1 MKLNRKGYTLIELL
15 AVVVVIGLVI
25 GLSTYGV
32 ITAYNNSKGKATIIS
47 ESSIKKSASV
57 FSEEKANDSD
67 RWIDISSGKYF
78 CTTIEELMNNGLLDK
93 KAKLEGNNVKKYSYI
108 VIKKNKV
115 TLVNSD
121 PRLLISDNS
130 EEEEYKVCTGNIKN
144 EEIKI
149 YPSLDTGTSYTDEI
163 RTPFT
168 DGEAE
173 SSITDRKCLYGDTSG
188 SINKEGKVVNNECVF
203 DNLKDDTDYYIRV
216 CMETEKNSTMCSN
229 TESRTT
235 KKIKDPIITINNNVN
250 IEYKN
255 DGINGEAGYYFNSTI
270 KGTSNKDVQE
280 CTLSNNIFTCQD
292 GNTKEIKGFTWYKTL
307 DNNINIT
314 HTENGNGKIT
324 ARTLDKSNNMA
335 EAVKEISVYKI
346 IFKKGTADT
355 IGGVATDIEKLC
367 TAEKSKTCSVTSP
380 SVEKNGYEII
390 GWNTSNRATTS
401 SWNVNTSKSISANS
415 TYYPITKLNTY
426 TVSYNANGGSGTPSN
441 QTKPQGTNLVLS
453 STKPTRSGYTF
464 VNWNTKG
471 DGTGKSYAPGA
482 TYSTDANLTLYA
494 IWKTNASGGPVTKK
508 YTIKFDANGGTGT
521 TKEVVCDYGSKCTLT
536 GNAFTR
542 DGYEFTGWNTKSDGN
557 GVSYRDGAVVKDL
570 SSVDGSIV
578 TLYAKWKAN
587 DVDVEE
593 HVITFIHNDGTN
605 RITVLAVDDNDTI
618 PFIIPDRDGYE
629 FAGWYTDVDLTKKY
643 DFTTKVKGD
652 ITLYAKWTED
662 GYSSDKTDEEISNNS
677 KTGDVMM
684 FIVWTVGIGTLA
696 YSVYYFKTRKEN

>member
-1 MKLNRKGYTLIELL
+1 MGGKEKRNFMLGSLIL
-15 AVVVVIGLVI
+15 VLVI
-25 GLSTYGV
+25 SIGYFGISSASNTYAIDSGTSDTDATGGSCYYCSSNAPLKRYVWSSTTPTTACSGGNWRIKESRDTSSKCKSFTCNIYYKGENGLAIG
-32 ITAYNNSKGKATIIS
+32 IDDTIITD
-47 ESSIKKSASV
+47 
-57 FSEEKANDSD
+57 F
-67 RWIDISSGKYF
+67 G
-78 CTTIEELMNNGLLDK
+78 TI
-93 KAKLEGNNVKKYSYI
+93 
-108 VIKKNKV
+108 
-115 TLVNSD
+115 
-121 PRLLISDNS
+121 
-130 EEEEYKVCTGNIKN
+130 
-144 EEIKI
+144 
-149 YPSLDTGTSYTDEI
+149 
-163 RTPFT
+163 
-168 DGEAE
+168 
-173 SSITDRKCLYGDTSG
+173 
-188 SINKEGKVVNNECVF
+188 
-203 DNLKDDTDYYIRV
+203 
-216 CMETEKNSTMCSN
+216 
-229 TESRTT
+229 
-235 KKIKDPIITINNNVN
+235 
-250 IEYKN
+250 
-255 DGINGEAGYYFNSTI
+255 
-270 KGTSNKDVQE
+270 
-280 CTLSNNIFTCQD
+280 
-292 GNTKEIKGFTWYKTL
+292 
-307 DNNINIT
+307 
-314 HTENGNGKIT
+314 
-324 ARTLDKSNNMA
+324 
-335 EAVKEISVYKI
+335 
-346 IFKKGTADT
+346 
-355 IGGVATDIEKLC
+355 
-367 TAEKSKTCSVTSP
+367 
-380 SVEKNGYEII
+380 
-390 GWNTSNRATTS
+390 TTS
-401 SWNVNTSKSISANS
+401 VPTKSGYIFDGWKIGNS
-415 TYYPITKLNTY
+415 TYSSGANFSCDTAGNYSAFAIFHKKPCKWTTATACENANPGYKCRSTDGTCWMKGDPISYTISYNANGGSGAPGSQTKTHGTDLTLSSTKPTRSGYTFVNWNTKSDGSGTNYASGATYNTNANITLYAIWKTNSSGGDTTTKY

>member
-1 MKLNRKGYTLIELL
+1 MGGKEKRNFMLGSLILVLVISIGYFGISSASNTYAVDSGTSDTDATGGSCYYCSSNAPLKRYVWSSTTPTTACSGGNWRIKESRDTRSKCKSFTCNIYYTGENGLAIGIADTIITDFGTITTSVPTKSGYIFDGWKIGNSTYSSGANFSCDTAGNYSAFAIFHEKPCKWTTAAACEKGNPGYTC
-15 AVVVVIGLVI
+15 V
-25 GLSTYGV
+25 STDGTCWV
-32 ITAYNNSKGKATIIS
+32 KGPAKATYTVS
-47 ESSIKKSASV
+47 YDANGGSDAPGNQTKMTDVSLTLSSVKPTRSGYTFVNWNTKSDGS
-57 FSEEKANDSD
+57 
-67 RWIDISSGKYF
+67 
-78 CTTIEELMNNGLLDK
+78 
-93 KAKLEGNNVKKYSYI
+93 
-108 VIKKNKV
+108 
-115 TLVNSD
+115 
-121 PRLLISDNS
+121 
-130 EEEEYKVCTGNIKN
+130 
-144 EEIKI
+144 
-149 YPSLDTGTSYTDEI
+149 GTSYVSGATYSTNANLTLYAQWKVVCKWTTADACQKANPGYI
-163 RTPFT
+163 CKSTGT
-168 DGEAE
+168 DGACWDVDKPSTYTISYNANGGSGAPASQTKLDG
-173 SSITDRKCLYGDTSG
+173 SSITLSSTKPTRSGYTFVNWNTKADGSGTNYASGAIYNTNANITLYAIWKTNSSGGDT
-188 SINKEGKVVNNECVF
+188 
-203 DNLKDDTDYYIRV
+203 
-216 CMETEKNSTMCSN
+216 
-229 TESRTT
+229 TT
-235 KKIKDPIITINNNVN
+235 K
-250 IEYKN
+250 
-255 DGINGEAGYYFNSTI
+255 
-270 KGTSNKDVQE
+270 
-280 CTLSNNIFTCQD
+280 
-292 GNTKEIKGFTWYKTL
+292 
-307 DNNINIT
+307 
-314 HTENGNGKIT
+314 
-324 ARTLDKSNNMA
+324 
-335 EAVKEISVYKI
+335 
-346 IFKKGTADT
+346 
-355 IGGVATDIEKLC
+355 
-367 TAEKSKTCSVTSP
+367 
-380 SVEKNGYEII
+380 
-390 GWNTSNRATTS
+390 
-401 SWNVNTSKSISANS
+401 
-415 TYYPITKLNTY
+415 Y

-441 QTKPQGTNLVLS
+441 QTKTQGTNLVLS

-494 IWKTNASGGPVTKK
+494 IWKTNASGGPITKK

-629 FAGWYTDVDLTKKY
+629 FAGWYNDVDLTKKY

-662 GYSSDKTDEEISNNS
+662 GYSSDKTDDEITNNS
-677 KTGDVMM
+677 KTGDIMM

>member
-1 MKLNRKGYTLIELL
+1 MGGKEKRNFMLGSLIL
-15 AVVVVIGLVI
+15 VLVI
-25 GLSTYGV
+25 SIGYFGISSASNTYAIDSGTSDTDATGGSCYYCSSNAPLKRYVWSSTTPTTACSGGNWRIKESRDTSSKCKSFTCNIYYKGENGLAIG
-32 ITAYNNSKGKATIIS
+32 IDDTIITD
-47 ESSIKKSASV
+47 
-57 FSEEKANDSD
+57 F
-67 RWIDISSGKYF
+67 G
-78 CTTIEELMNNGLLDK
+78 TI
-93 KAKLEGNNVKKYSYI
+93 
-108 VIKKNKV
+108 
-115 TLVNSD
+115 
-121 PRLLISDNS
+121 
-130 EEEEYKVCTGNIKN
+130 
-144 EEIKI
+144 
-149 YPSLDTGTSYTDEI
+149 
-163 RTPFT
+163 
-168 DGEAE
+168 
-173 SSITDRKCLYGDTSG
+173 
-188 SINKEGKVVNNECVF
+188 
-203 DNLKDDTDYYIRV
+203 
-216 CMETEKNSTMCSN
+216 
-229 TESRTT
+229 
-235 KKIKDPIITINNNVN
+235 
-250 IEYKN
+250 
-255 DGINGEAGYYFNSTI
+255 
-270 KGTSNKDVQE
+270 
-280 CTLSNNIFTCQD
+280 
-292 GNTKEIKGFTWYKTL
+292 
-307 DNNINIT
+307 
-314 HTENGNGKIT
+314 
-324 ARTLDKSNNMA
+324 
-335 EAVKEISVYKI
+335 
-346 IFKKGTADT
+346 
-355 IGGVATDIEKLC
+355 
-367 TAEKSKTCSVTSP
+367 
-380 SVEKNGYEII
+380 
-390 GWNTSNRATTS
+390 TTS
-401 SWNVNTSKSISANS
+401 VPTKSGYIFDGWKIGNS
-415 TYYPITKLNTY
+415 TYSSGANFSCDTAGNYSAFAIFHKKPCKWTTATACENANPGYKCRSTDGTCWMKGDPISY
-426 TVSYNANGGSGTPSN
+426 TISYNANGGSGAPGS
-441 QTKPQGTNLVLS
+441 QTKTHGTDLTLSSTKPTRNGYNFSKWTTGKDGSGTSYAPRATYNANASITLYAQWISACKWTTADACQKANPGYTCKSTGTDGACWDVDKPSTYTISYNANGGSGAPGSQTKTHGTDLKLS

-464 VNWNTKG
+464 VNWNTKS
-471 DGTGKSYAPGA
+471 DGSGTNYASGA
-482 TYSTDANLTLYA
+482 TYNTNANLTLYA

>member
-1 MKLNRKGYTLIELL
+1 MKSKEKRNFMLGSLIL
-15 AVVVVIGLVI
+15 VLVI
-25 GLSTYGV
+25 SIGYFGISSASNTYAIDSGTSDTDATGGSCYYCSSNAPLKRYVWSSTTPTTACSGGNWRIKESRDTSSKCKSFTCNIYYKGENGLAIG
-32 ITAYNNSKGKATIIS
+32 IDDTIITD
-47 ESSIKKSASV
+47 
-57 FSEEKANDSD
+57 F
-67 RWIDISSGKYF
+67 G
-78 CTTIEELMNNGLLDK
+78 TI
-93 KAKLEGNNVKKYSYI
+93 
-108 VIKKNKV
+108 
-115 TLVNSD
+115 
-121 PRLLISDNS
+121 
-130 EEEEYKVCTGNIKN
+130 
-144 EEIKI
+144 
-149 YPSLDTGTSYTDEI
+149 
-163 RTPFT
+163 
-168 DGEAE
+168 
-173 SSITDRKCLYGDTSG
+173 
-188 SINKEGKVVNNECVF
+188 
-203 DNLKDDTDYYIRV
+203 
-216 CMETEKNSTMCSN
+216 
-229 TESRTT
+229 
-235 KKIKDPIITINNNVN
+235 
-250 IEYKN
+250 
-255 DGINGEAGYYFNSTI
+255 
-270 KGTSNKDVQE
+270 
-280 CTLSNNIFTCQD
+280 
-292 GNTKEIKGFTWYKTL
+292 
-307 DNNINIT
+307 
-314 HTENGNGKIT
+314 
-324 ARTLDKSNNMA
+324 
-335 EAVKEISVYKI
+335 
-346 IFKKGTADT
+346 
-355 IGGVATDIEKLC
+355 
-367 TAEKSKTCSVTSP
+367 
-380 SVEKNGYEII
+380 
-390 GWNTSNRATTS
+390 TTS
-401 SWNVNTSKSISANS
+401 VPTKSGYIFDGWKIGNS
-415 TYYPITKLNTY
+415 TYSSGANFSCDTAGNYSAFAIFHKKPCKWTTATACENANPGYKCRSTDGTCWMKGDPISYTISYNANGGSGAPGSQTKTHGTDLTLSSTKPTRNGYKFSKWTTGKDGSGTNYASGATYNTNANITLYAIWKTNSSGGDTTTKY

-441 QTKPQGTNLVLS
+441 QTKTQGTNLVLS

>member
-1 MKLNRKGYTLIELL
+1 MKSKEKRNFMLGSLIL
-15 AVVVVIGLVI
+15 VLVI
-25 GLSTYGV
+25 SIGYFGISSASNTYAIDSGTSDTDATGGSCYYCSSNAPLKRYVWSSTTPTTACSGGNWRIKESRDTSSKCKSFTCNIYYKGENGLAIGIDDTIITDFGTITTSVPTKSGYIFDGWKIGNSTY
-32 ITAYNNSKGKATIIS
+32 
-47 ESSIKKSASV
+47 
-57 FSEEKANDSD
+57 
-67 RWIDISSGKYF
+67 SSGANFSCDTAGNYSAFAIFHKKP
-78 CTTIEELMNNGLLDK
+78 CKWTTATACENANPGYKCRSTDGTCWMKGDPISYTISYNANGGSGAPGSQTKTHGTDL
-93 KAKLEGNNVKKYSYI
+93 
-108 VIKKNKV
+108 
-115 TLVNSD
+115 TLSSTKPTRNG
-121 PRLLISDNS
+121 
-130 EEEEYKVCTGNIKN
+130 YKFSKWTTGKDG
-144 EEIKI
+144 
-149 YPSLDTGTSYTDEI
+149 SGTSYAPGATYNANASITLYAQWISACKWTTADACQKANPGY
-163 RTPFT
+163 TCKSTGT
-168 DGEAE
+168 DGACWDVDKPSTYTISYNANGGSGAPGSQTKTHGTDLKL
-173 SSITDRKCLYGDTSG
+173 SSTKPTRSGYTFVNWNTKSDGSGTNYASGATYNTNANITLYAIWKTNSSGGDT
-188 SINKEGKVVNNECVF
+188 
-203 DNLKDDTDYYIRV
+203 
-216 CMETEKNSTMCSN
+216 
-229 TESRTT
+229 TT
-235 KKIKDPIITINNNVN
+235 K
-250 IEYKN
+250 
-255 DGINGEAGYYFNSTI
+255 
-270 KGTSNKDVQE
+270 
-280 CTLSNNIFTCQD
+280 
-292 GNTKEIKGFTWYKTL
+292 
-307 DNNINIT
+307 
-314 HTENGNGKIT
+314 
-324 ARTLDKSNNMA
+324 
-335 EAVKEISVYKI
+335 
-346 IFKKGTADT
+346 
-355 IGGVATDIEKLC
+355 
-367 TAEKSKTCSVTSP
+367 
-380 SVEKNGYEII
+380 
-390 GWNTSNRATTS
+390 
-401 SWNVNTSKSISANS
+401 
-415 TYYPITKLNTY
+415 Y

-441 QTKPQGTNLVLS
+441 QTKTQGTNLVLS

-684 FIVWTVGIGTLA
+684 FIAWTVGIGALA
-696 YSVYYFKTRKEN
+696 YTVYYYKTRKEN

>member
-1 MKLNRKGYTLIELL
+1 MKSKEKRNFMLGSLIL
-15 AVVVVIGLVI
+15 VLVI
-25 GLSTYGV
+25 SIGYFGISSASNTYAIDSGTSDTDATGGSCYYCSSNAPLKRYVWSSTTPTTACSGGNWRIKESRDTSSKCKSFTCNIYYKGENGLAIG
-32 ITAYNNSKGKATIIS
+32 IDDTIITD
-47 ESSIKKSASV
+47 
-57 FSEEKANDSD
+57 F
-67 RWIDISSGKYF
+67 G
-78 CTTIEELMNNGLLDK
+78 TI
-93 KAKLEGNNVKKYSYI
+93 
-108 VIKKNKV
+108 
-115 TLVNSD
+115 
-121 PRLLISDNS
+121 
-130 EEEEYKVCTGNIKN
+130 
-144 EEIKI
+144 
-149 YPSLDTGTSYTDEI
+149 
-163 RTPFT
+163 
-168 DGEAE
+168 
-173 SSITDRKCLYGDTSG
+173 
-188 SINKEGKVVNNECVF
+188 
-203 DNLKDDTDYYIRV
+203 
-216 CMETEKNSTMCSN
+216 
-229 TESRTT
+229 
-235 KKIKDPIITINNNVN
+235 
-250 IEYKN
+250 
-255 DGINGEAGYYFNSTI
+255 
-270 KGTSNKDVQE
+270 
-280 CTLSNNIFTCQD
+280 
-292 GNTKEIKGFTWYKTL
+292 
-307 DNNINIT
+307 
-314 HTENGNGKIT
+314 
-324 ARTLDKSNNMA
+324 
-335 EAVKEISVYKI
+335 
-346 IFKKGTADT
+346 
-355 IGGVATDIEKLC
+355 
-367 TAEKSKTCSVTSP
+367 
-380 SVEKNGYEII
+380 
-390 GWNTSNRATTS
+390 TTS
-401 SWNVNTSKSISANS
+401 VPTKSGYIFDGWKIGNS
-415 TYYPITKLNTY
+415 TYSSGANFSCDTAGNYSAFAIFHKKPCKWTTATACENANPGYKCRSTDGTCWMKGDPISYTISYNANGGSGAPGSQTKTHGTDLKLSSTKPTRSGYTFVNWNTKSDGSGTNYASGATYNTNANITLYAIWKTNSSGGDTTTKY

-441 QTKPQGTNLVLS
+441 QTKTQGTNLVLS

>member
-1 MKLNRKGYTLIELL
+1 MGGKEKRNFMLGSLILVLVISIGYFGISSASNTYAIDSGTSDTDATGGSCYYCSSNAPLKRYVWSSTTPTTACSGGNWRIKESRDTRSKCKSFTCNIYYKGENGLAIGIDDTIITDFGTITTSVPTKSGYIFDGWKIGNSTYSSGANFSCDTAGNYSAFAIFHEKPCKWTTATACENANPGYKCRSTDGTCWTKGDPISYTISYNANGGSEAPGSQTKTHGTDLKLSSTKPTRKGY
-15 AVVVVIGLVI
+15 
-25 GLSTYGV
+25 
-32 ITAYNNSKGKATIIS
+32 NFSKWTTGKDGS
-47 ESSIKKSASV
+47 
-57 FSEEKANDSD
+57 
-67 RWIDISSGKYF
+67 
-78 CTTIEELMNNGLLDK
+78 
-93 KAKLEGNNVKKYSYI
+93 
-108 VIKKNKV
+108 
-115 TLVNSD
+115 
-121 PRLLISDNS
+121 
-130 EEEEYKVCTGNIKN
+130 
-144 EEIKI
+144 
-149 YPSLDTGTSYTDEI
+149 GTSYAPGAIYNANASITLYAQWISACRWATADACQKANPGYMCKS
-163 RTPFT
+163 TGT
-168 DGEAE
+168 DGACWDVDKPSTYTISYNANGGSGAPGSQTKTHGTDLKLSNTKPTRSGYTFVNWNTKSDGSGTNYASGATYNTNANITLYAIWKTN
-173 SSITDRKCLYGDTSG
+173 SSGGDT
-188 SINKEGKVVNNECVF
+188 
-203 DNLKDDTDYYIRV
+203 
-216 CMETEKNSTMCSN
+216 
-229 TESRTT
+229 TT
-235 KKIKDPIITINNNVN
+235 K
-250 IEYKN
+250 
-255 DGINGEAGYYFNSTI
+255 
-270 KGTSNKDVQE
+270 
-280 CTLSNNIFTCQD
+280 
-292 GNTKEIKGFTWYKTL
+292 
-307 DNNINIT
+307 
-314 HTENGNGKIT
+314 
-324 ARTLDKSNNMA
+324 
-335 EAVKEISVYKI
+335 
-346 IFKKGTADT
+346 
-355 IGGVATDIEKLC
+355 
-367 TAEKSKTCSVTSP
+367 
-380 SVEKNGYEII
+380 
-390 GWNTSNRATTS
+390 
-401 SWNVNTSKSISANS
+401 
-415 TYYPITKLNTY
+415 Y

-441 QTKPQGTNLVLS
+441 QTKTQGTNLVLS

-494 IWKTNASGGPVTKK
+494 IWKTNASGGPITKK

>member
-1 MKLNRKGYTLIELL
+1 MKSKEKRNFVLGSLIL
-15 AVVVVIGLVI
+15 VLVI
-25 GLSTYGV
+25 SIGYFGISSASNTYAIDSGTSDTEATGGSCYYCSSNAPLKRYVWSSTTPTTACSGGNWRIKESRDTSSKCKSFTCNIYYNGENGLAIG
-32 ITAYNNSKGKATIIS
+32 IDDTIITD
-47 ESSIKKSASV
+47 
-57 FSEEKANDSD
+57 F
-67 RWIDISSGKYF
+67 G
-78 CTTIEELMNNGLLDK
+78 TI
-93 KAKLEGNNVKKYSYI
+93 
-108 VIKKNKV
+108 
-115 TLVNSD
+115 
-121 PRLLISDNS
+121 
-130 EEEEYKVCTGNIKN
+130 
-144 EEIKI
+144 
-149 YPSLDTGTSYTDEI
+149 
-163 RTPFT
+163 
-168 DGEAE
+168 
-173 SSITDRKCLYGDTSG
+173 
-188 SINKEGKVVNNECVF
+188 
-203 DNLKDDTDYYIRV
+203 
-216 CMETEKNSTMCSN
+216 
-229 TESRTT
+229 
-235 KKIKDPIITINNNVN
+235 
-250 IEYKN
+250 
-255 DGINGEAGYYFNSTI
+255 
-270 KGTSNKDVQE
+270 
-280 CTLSNNIFTCQD
+280 
-292 GNTKEIKGFTWYKTL
+292 
-307 DNNINIT
+307 
-314 HTENGNGKIT
+314 
-324 ARTLDKSNNMA
+324 
-335 EAVKEISVYKI
+335 
-346 IFKKGTADT
+346 
-355 IGGVATDIEKLC
+355 
-367 TAEKSKTCSVTSP
+367 
-380 SVEKNGYEII
+380 
-390 GWNTSNRATTS
+390 TTS
-401 SWNVNTSKSISANS
+401 VPTKSGYIFDGWKIGNS
-415 TYYPITKLNTY
+415 TYSSGANFSCDTAGNYSAFAIFHERPCKWTTADACQKANPGYTCKSTGTDGACWDVDKPSTYTISYNANGGSGAPGSQTKTHGTDLKLSSTKPTRSGYTFVNWNTKSDGSGTNYASGATYNTNANITLYAIWKTNSSGGDTTTKY

-441 QTKPQGTNLVLS
+441 QTKTQGTNLVLS

-494 IWKTNASGGPVTKK
+494 IWKTNASGGPITKK

-570 SSVDGSIV
+570 SSVDDAIV

-593 HVITFIHNDGTN
+593 HVITFIYNDGTN
-605 RITVLAVDDNDTI
+605 RITVLTVDDNDTI

>member
-1 MKLNRKGYTLIELL
+1 MKSKEKRNFVLGSLIL
-15 AVVVVIGLVI
+15 VLVI
-25 GLSTYGV
+25 SIGYFGISSASNTYAIDSGTSDTEATGGSCYYCSSNAPLKRYVWSSTTPTTACSGGNWRIKESRDTSSKCKSFTCNIYYNGENGLAIG
-32 ITAYNNSKGKATIIS
+32 IDDTIITD
-47 ESSIKKSASV
+47 
-57 FSEEKANDSD
+57 F
-67 RWIDISSGKYF
+67 G
-78 CTTIEELMNNGLLDK
+78 TI
-93 KAKLEGNNVKKYSYI
+93 
-108 VIKKNKV
+108 
-115 TLVNSD
+115 
-121 PRLLISDNS
+121 
-130 EEEEYKVCTGNIKN
+130 
-144 EEIKI
+144 
-149 YPSLDTGTSYTDEI
+149 
-163 RTPFT
+163 
-168 DGEAE
+168 
-173 SSITDRKCLYGDTSG
+173 
-188 SINKEGKVVNNECVF
+188 
-203 DNLKDDTDYYIRV
+203 
-216 CMETEKNSTMCSN
+216 
-229 TESRTT
+229 
-235 KKIKDPIITINNNVN
+235 
-250 IEYKN
+250 
-255 DGINGEAGYYFNSTI
+255 
-270 KGTSNKDVQE
+270 
-280 CTLSNNIFTCQD
+280 
-292 GNTKEIKGFTWYKTL
+292 
-307 DNNINIT
+307 
-314 HTENGNGKIT
+314 
-324 ARTLDKSNNMA
+324 
-335 EAVKEISVYKI
+335 
-346 IFKKGTADT
+346 
-355 IGGVATDIEKLC
+355 
-367 TAEKSKTCSVTSP
+367 
-380 SVEKNGYEII
+380 
-390 GWNTSNRATTS
+390 TTS
-401 SWNVNTSKSISANS
+401 VPTKSGYIFDGWKIGNS
-415 TYYPITKLNTY
+415 TYSSGANFSCDTAGNYSAFAIFHERPCKWTTADACQKANPGYTCKSTGTDGACWDVDKPSTYTISYNANGGSGAPGSQTKTHGTDLKLSSTKPTRSGYTFVNWNTKSDGSGTNYASGATYNTNANITLYAIWKTNSSGGDTTTKY

-441 QTKPQGTNLVLS
+441 QTKTQGTNLVLS

-494 IWKTNASGGPVTKK
+494 IWKTNASGGPITKK

-570 SSVDGSIV
+570 SSVDGAIV

-593 HVITFIHNDGTN
+593 HVITFIYNDGTN
-605 RITVLAVDDNDTI
+605 RITVLTVDDNDTI

>member
-1 MKLNRKGYTLIELL
+1 MKSKEKRNFMLGSLIL
-15 AVVVVIGLVI
+15 VLVI
-25 GLSTYGV
+25 SIGYFGISSASNTYAIDSGTSDTDATGGSCYYCSSNAPLKRYVWSSTTPTTACSGGNWRIKESRDTSSKCKSFTCNIYYKGENGLAIGIDDTIITDFGTITTSVPTKSGYIFDGWKIGNSTY
-32 ITAYNNSKGKATIIS
+32 
-47 ESSIKKSASV
+47 
-57 FSEEKANDSD
+57 
-67 RWIDISSGKYF
+67 SSGANFSCDTAGNYSAFAIFHKKP
-78 CTTIEELMNNGLLDK
+78 CKWTTATACENANPGYKCRSTDGTCWMKGDPISYTISYNANGGSGAPGSQTKTHGTDL
-93 KAKLEGNNVKKYSYI
+93 
-108 VIKKNKV
+108 
-115 TLVNSD
+115 TLSSTKPTRNGYNFS
-121 PRLLISDNS
+121 
-130 EEEEYKVCTGNIKN
+130 KWTTGKDG
-144 EEIKI
+144 
-149 YPSLDTGTSYTDEI
+149 SGTSYAPGATYNANASITLYAQWISACKWTTADACQKANPGY
-163 RTPFT
+163 TCKSTGT
-168 DGEAE
+168 DGACWDVDKPSTYTISYNANGGSGAPGSQTKTHGTDLKL
-173 SSITDRKCLYGDTSG
+173 SSTKPTRSGYTFVNWNTKSDGSGTNYASGATYNTNANITLYAIWKTNSSGGDT
-188 SINKEGKVVNNECVF
+188 
-203 DNLKDDTDYYIRV
+203 
-216 CMETEKNSTMCSN
+216 
-229 TESRTT
+229 TT
-235 KKIKDPIITINNNVN
+235 K
-250 IEYKN
+250 
-255 DGINGEAGYYFNSTI
+255 
-270 KGTSNKDVQE
+270 
-280 CTLSNNIFTCQD
+280 
-292 GNTKEIKGFTWYKTL
+292 
-307 DNNINIT
+307 
-314 HTENGNGKIT
+314 
-324 ARTLDKSNNMA
+324 
-335 EAVKEISVYKI
+335 
-346 IFKKGTADT
+346 
-355 IGGVATDIEKLC
+355 
-367 TAEKSKTCSVTSP
+367 
-380 SVEKNGYEII
+380 
-390 GWNTSNRATTS
+390 
-401 SWNVNTSKSISANS
+401 
-415 TYYPITKLNTY
+415 Y

-441 QTKPQGTNLVLS
+441 QTKTQGTNLVLS

-471 DGTGKSYAPGA
+471 DGTGKSYVPGA

-684 FIVWTVGIGTLA
+684 FMAWTIGIGALA
-696 YSVYYFKTRKEN
+696 YTVYYYKTRKEN

>member
-1 MKLNRKGYTLIELL
+1 MGGKEKRNFMLGSLIL
-15 AVVVVIGLVI
+15 VLVI
-25 GLSTYGV
+25 SIGYFGISSASNTYAIDSGTSDTDATGGSCYYCSSNAPLKRYVWSSTTPTTACSGGNWRIKESRDTSSKCKSFTCNIYYKGENGLAIG
-32 ITAYNNSKGKATIIS
+32 IDDTIITD
-47 ESSIKKSASV
+47 
-57 FSEEKANDSD
+57 F
-67 RWIDISSGKYF
+67 G
-78 CTTIEELMNNGLLDK
+78 TI
-93 KAKLEGNNVKKYSYI
+93 
-108 VIKKNKV
+108 
-115 TLVNSD
+115 
-121 PRLLISDNS
+121 
-130 EEEEYKVCTGNIKN
+130 
-144 EEIKI
+144 
-149 YPSLDTGTSYTDEI
+149 
-163 RTPFT
+163 
-168 DGEAE
+168 
-173 SSITDRKCLYGDTSG
+173 
-188 SINKEGKVVNNECVF
+188 
-203 DNLKDDTDYYIRV
+203 
-216 CMETEKNSTMCSN
+216 
-229 TESRTT
+229 
-235 KKIKDPIITINNNVN
+235 
-250 IEYKN
+250 
-255 DGINGEAGYYFNSTI
+255 
-270 KGTSNKDVQE
+270 
-280 CTLSNNIFTCQD
+280 
-292 GNTKEIKGFTWYKTL
+292 
-307 DNNINIT
+307 
-314 HTENGNGKIT
+314 
-324 ARTLDKSNNMA
+324 
-335 EAVKEISVYKI
+335 
-346 IFKKGTADT
+346 
-355 IGGVATDIEKLC
+355 
-367 TAEKSKTCSVTSP
+367 
-380 SVEKNGYEII
+380 
-390 GWNTSNRATTS
+390 TTS
-401 SWNVNTSKSISANS
+401 VPTKSGYIFDGWKIGNS
-415 TYYPITKLNTY
+415 TYSSGANFSCDTAGNYSAFAIFHKKPCKWTTADACQKANPGYTCKSTGTDGACWDVDKPSTYTISYNANGGSGAPGSQTKTHGTDLKLSSTKPTRSGYTFVNWNTKSDGSGTNYASGATYNTNANITLYAIWKTNSSGGDTTTKY

>member
-1 MKLNRKGYTLIELL
+1 MGGKEKRNFMLGSLILVLVISIGYFGISSASNTYAVDSGTSDTDATGGSCYYCSSNAPLKRYVWSSTTPTTACSGGNWRIKESRDTRSKCKSFTCNIYYTGENDLAIGIADTIITDFGTITTSVPTKSGYIFDGWKIGNSTYSSGANFSCDTAGNYSAFAIFHEKPCKWTTAAACEKGNPGYTC
-15 AVVVVIGLVI
+15 V
-25 GLSTYGV
+25 STDGTCWV
-32 ITAYNNSKGKATIIS
+32 KGPAKATYTVS
-47 ESSIKKSASV
+47 YDANGGSDAPGNQTKMTDVSLTLSSVKPTRSGYTFVNWNTKSDGS
-57 FSEEKANDSD
+57 
-67 RWIDISSGKYF
+67 
-78 CTTIEELMNNGLLDK
+78 
-93 KAKLEGNNVKKYSYI
+93 
-108 VIKKNKV
+108 
-115 TLVNSD
+115 
-121 PRLLISDNS
+121 
-130 EEEEYKVCTGNIKN
+130 
-144 EEIKI
+144 
-149 YPSLDTGTSYTDEI
+149 GTSYVSGATYSTNANLTLYAQWKVVCKWTTADACQKANPGYI
-163 RTPFT
+163 CKSTGT
-168 DGEAE
+168 DGACWDVDKPSTYTISYNANGGSGAPGSQTKTHGTDLKL
-173 SSITDRKCLYGDTSG
+173 SSTKPTRSGYTFVNWNTKSDGSGTNYASGAIYNTNANITLYAIWKTNSSGGDT
-188 SINKEGKVVNNECVF
+188 
-203 DNLKDDTDYYIRV
+203 
-216 CMETEKNSTMCSN
+216 
-229 TESRTT
+229 TT
-235 KKIKDPIITINNNVN
+235 K
-250 IEYKN
+250 
-255 DGINGEAGYYFNSTI
+255 
-270 KGTSNKDVQE
+270 
-280 CTLSNNIFTCQD
+280 
-292 GNTKEIKGFTWYKTL
+292 
-307 DNNINIT
+307 
-314 HTENGNGKIT
+314 
-324 ARTLDKSNNMA
+324 
-335 EAVKEISVYKI
+335 
-346 IFKKGTADT
+346 
-355 IGGVATDIEKLC
+355 
-367 TAEKSKTCSVTSP
+367 
-380 SVEKNGYEII
+380 
-390 GWNTSNRATTS
+390 
-401 SWNVNTSKSISANS
+401 
-415 TYYPITKLNTY
+415 Y

-441 QTKPQGTNLVLS
+441 QTKTQGTNLVLS

-494 IWKTNASGGPVTKK
+494 IWKTNASGGPITKK

-629 FAGWYTDVDLTKKY
+629 FAGWYNDVDLTKKY

>member
-1 MKLNRKGYTLIELL
+1 MGGKEKRNFMLGSLIL
-15 AVVVVIGLVI
+15 VLVI
-25 GLSTYGV
+25 SIGYFGISSASNTYAIDSGTSDTDATGGSCYYCSSNAPLKRYVWSSTTPTTACSGGNWRIKESRDTRSKCKSFTCNIYYKGENGLAIGIDDTIITDFGTITTSVPTKSGYIFDGWKIGNSTYSSGANFSCD
-32 ITAYNNSKGKATIIS
+32 TAGNY
-47 ESSIKKSASV
+47 SA
-57 FSEEKANDSD
+57 FAIFHEKPCKWTTADACQKANPGYKCRSTDGTCWTKGD
-67 RWIDISSGKYF
+67 HISYTISYNANGGSGAPGSQTKTHGTDLKLSSTKPTRNGYNF
-78 CTTIEELMNNGLLDK
+78 SKWTTGKD
-93 KAKLEGNNVKKYSYI
+93 GS
-108 VIKKNKV
+108 
-115 TLVNSD
+115 
-121 PRLLISDNS
+121 
-130 EEEEYKVCTGNIKN
+130 
-144 EEIKI
+144 
-149 YPSLDTGTSYTDEI
+149 GTSYAPEATYNANASITLYAQWISACKWTTADACQKANPGYMCKS
-163 RTPFT
+163 TGT
-168 DGEAE
+168 DGACWDVDKPSTYTISYNANGGSGAPGSQTKTHGTDLKL
-173 SSITDRKCLYGDTSG
+173 SSTKPTRSGYTFVNWNTKSDGSGTNYASGATYNTNANITLYAIWKTNSSGGDT
-188 SINKEGKVVNNECVF
+188 
-203 DNLKDDTDYYIRV
+203 
-216 CMETEKNSTMCSN
+216 
-229 TESRTT
+229 TT
-235 KKIKDPIITINNNVN
+235 K
-250 IEYKN
+250 
-255 DGINGEAGYYFNSTI
+255 
-270 KGTSNKDVQE
+270 
-280 CTLSNNIFTCQD
+280 
-292 GNTKEIKGFTWYKTL
+292 
-307 DNNINIT
+307 
-314 HTENGNGKIT
+314 
-324 ARTLDKSNNMA
+324 
-335 EAVKEISVYKI
+335 
-346 IFKKGTADT
+346 
-355 IGGVATDIEKLC
+355 
-367 TAEKSKTCSVTSP
+367 
-380 SVEKNGYEII
+380 
-390 GWNTSNRATTS
+390 
-401 SWNVNTSKSISANS
+401 
-415 TYYPITKLNTY
+415 Y

-441 QTKPQGTNLVLS
+441 QTKTQGTNLVLS

-464 VNWNTKG
+464 VKWNTKG

-494 IWKTNASGGPVTKK
+494 IWKTNASGGPITKK

>member
-1 MKLNRKGYTLIELL
+1 MGGKEKRNFMLGSLILVLVISIGYFGISSASNTYAVDSGTSDTDATGGSCYYCSSNAPLKRYVWSSTTPTTACSGGNWRIKESRDTRSKCKSFTCNIYYTGENGLAIGIADTIITDFGTITTSVPTKSGYIFDGWKIGNSTYSSGANFSCDTAGNYSAFAIFHEKPCKWTTAAACEKGNPGYTC
-15 AVVVVIGLVI
+15 V
-25 GLSTYGV
+25 STDGTCWV
-32 ITAYNNSKGKATIIS
+32 KGPAKATYTVS
-47 ESSIKKSASV
+47 YDANGGSDAPGNQTKMTDVSLTLSSVKPTRSGYTFVNWNTKSDGS
-57 FSEEKANDSD
+57 
-67 RWIDISSGKYF
+67 
-78 CTTIEELMNNGLLDK
+78 
-93 KAKLEGNNVKKYSYI
+93 
-108 VIKKNKV
+108 
-115 TLVNSD
+115 
-121 PRLLISDNS
+121 
-130 EEEEYKVCTGNIKN
+130 
-144 EEIKI
+144 
-149 YPSLDTGTSYTDEI
+149 GTSYVSGATYSTNANLTLYAQWKVVCKWTTADACQKANPGYI
-163 RTPFT
+163 CKSTGT
-168 DGEAE
+168 DGACWDVDKPSTYTISYNANGGSGAPGSQTKTHGTDLKL
-173 SSITDRKCLYGDTSG
+173 SSTKPTRSGYTFVNWNTKSDGSGTNYASGAIYNTNANITLYAIWKTNSSGGDT
-188 SINKEGKVVNNECVF
+188 
-203 DNLKDDTDYYIRV
+203 
-216 CMETEKNSTMCSN
+216 
-229 TESRTT
+229 TT
-235 KKIKDPIITINNNVN
+235 K
-250 IEYKN
+250 
-255 DGINGEAGYYFNSTI
+255 
-270 KGTSNKDVQE
+270 
-280 CTLSNNIFTCQD
+280 
-292 GNTKEIKGFTWYKTL
+292 
-307 DNNINIT
+307 
-314 HTENGNGKIT
+314 
-324 ARTLDKSNNMA
+324 
-335 EAVKEISVYKI
+335 
-346 IFKKGTADT
+346 
-355 IGGVATDIEKLC
+355 
-367 TAEKSKTCSVTSP
+367 
-380 SVEKNGYEII
+380 
-390 GWNTSNRATTS
+390 
-401 SWNVNTSKSISANS
+401 
-415 TYYPITKLNTY
+415 Y

-441 QTKPQGTNLVLS
+441 QTKTQGTNLVLS

-494 IWKTNASGGPVTKK
+494 IWKTNASGGPITKK

-629 FAGWYTDVDLTKKY
+629 FAGWYNDVDLTKKY

-662 GYSSDKTDEEISNNS
+662 GYSSDKTDDEITNNS
-677 KTGDVMM
+677 KTGDIMM

>member
-1 MKLNRKGYTLIELL
+1 MGGKEKRNFMLGSLIL
-15 AVVVVIGLVI
+15 VLVI
-25 GLSTYGV
+25 SIGYFGISSASNTYAIDSGTSDTDATGGSCYYCSSNAPLKRYVWSSTTPTTACSGGNWRIKESRDTSSKCKSFTCNIYYKGENGLAIGIDDTIITDFGTITTSVPTKSGYIFDGWKIGNSTYSSGDNFSCD
-32 ITAYNNSKGKATIIS
+32 TAGNYSAFAIFHEKPCKWTTAT
-47 ESSIKKSASV
+47 AC
-57 FSEEKANDSD
+57 EKANPGYKCRSTDGTCWTKGD
-67 RWIDISSGKYF
+67 PISYTISYNANGGSGAPGSQTKTHGTDLKLSSTKPTRNGYNF
-78 CTTIEELMNNGLLDK
+78 SKWTTGKD
-93 KAKLEGNNVKKYSYI
+93 GS
-108 VIKKNKV
+108 
-115 TLVNSD
+115 
-121 PRLLISDNS
+121 
-130 EEEEYKVCTGNIKN
+130 
-144 EEIKI
+144 
-149 YPSLDTGTSYTDEI
+149 GTSYAPGVTYNANASITLYAQWISACKWTTADACQKANPGY
-163 RTPFT
+163 TCKSTGT
-168 DGEAE
+168 DGACWDVDKPSTYTISYNANGGSGAPGSQTKTHGTDLKL
-173 SSITDRKCLYGDTSG
+173 SSTKPTRSGYTFVNWNTKSDGSGTNYASGATYNTNANITLYAIWKTNSSGGDT
-188 SINKEGKVVNNECVF
+188 
-203 DNLKDDTDYYIRV
+203 
-216 CMETEKNSTMCSN
+216 
-229 TESRTT
+229 TT
-235 KKIKDPIITINNNVN
+235 K
-250 IEYKN
+250 
-255 DGINGEAGYYFNSTI
+255 
-270 KGTSNKDVQE
+270 
-280 CTLSNNIFTCQD
+280 
-292 GNTKEIKGFTWYKTL
+292 
-307 DNNINIT
+307 
-314 HTENGNGKIT
+314 
-324 ARTLDKSNNMA
+324 
-335 EAVKEISVYKI
+335 
-346 IFKKGTADT
+346 
-355 IGGVATDIEKLC
+355 
-367 TAEKSKTCSVTSP
+367 
-380 SVEKNGYEII
+380 
-390 GWNTSNRATTS
+390 
-401 SWNVNTSKSISANS
+401 
-415 TYYPITKLNTY
+415 Y

-441 QTKPQGTNLVLS
+441 QTKTQGTNLVLS

-578 TLYAKWKAN
+578 TLYAKWKAIH
-587 DVDVEE
+587 VDVEE

-618 PFIIPDRDGYE
+618 PFIIPYRDGYE

>member
-1 MKLNRKGYTLIELL
+1 MLGSLIL
-15 AVVVVIGLVI
+15 VLVI
-25 GLSTYGV
+25 SIGYFGISSASNTYAIDSGTSDTDATGGSCYYCSSNAPLKRYVWSSTTPTTACSGGNWRIKESRDTSSKCKSFTCNIYYEGENGLAIGIDDTIITDFGTITTSVPTKSGYIFDGWKIGNSTY
-32 ITAYNNSKGKATIIS
+32 
-47 ESSIKKSASV
+47 
-57 FSEEKANDSD
+57 
-67 RWIDISSGKYF
+67 SSGANFSCDTAGNYSAFAIFHKKP
-78 CTTIEELMNNGLLDK
+78 CKWTTATACENANPGYKCRSTDGTCWMKGDPISYTISYNANGGSGAPGSQTKTHGTDL
-93 KAKLEGNNVKKYSYI
+93 
-108 VIKKNKV
+108 
-115 TLVNSD
+115 TLSSTKPTRNG
-121 PRLLISDNS
+121 
-130 EEEEYKVCTGNIKN
+130 YKFSKWTTGKDG
-144 EEIKI
+144 
-149 YPSLDTGTSYTDEI
+149 SGTSYAPGATYNANASITLYAQWISACKWTTADACQKANPGY
-163 RTPFT
+163 TCKSTGT
-168 DGEAE
+168 DGACWDVDKPSTYTISYNANGGSGAPGSQTKTHGTDLKL
-173 SSITDRKCLYGDTSG
+173 SSTKPTRSGYTFVNWNTKSDGSGTNYASGATYNTNANITLYAIWKTNSSGGDT
-188 SINKEGKVVNNECVF
+188 
-203 DNLKDDTDYYIRV
+203 
-216 CMETEKNSTMCSN
+216 
-229 TESRTT
+229 TT
-235 KKIKDPIITINNNVN
+235 K
-250 IEYKN
+250 
-255 DGINGEAGYYFNSTI
+255 
-270 KGTSNKDVQE
+270 
-280 CTLSNNIFTCQD
+280 
-292 GNTKEIKGFTWYKTL
+292 
-307 DNNINIT
+307 
-314 HTENGNGKIT
+314 
-324 ARTLDKSNNMA
+324 
-335 EAVKEISVYKI
+335 
-346 IFKKGTADT
+346 
-355 IGGVATDIEKLC
+355 
-367 TAEKSKTCSVTSP
+367 
-380 SVEKNGYEII
+380 
-390 GWNTSNRATTS
+390 
-401 SWNVNTSKSISANS
+401 
-415 TYYPITKLNTY
+415 Y

-441 QTKPQGTNLVLS
+441 QTKTQGTNLVLS

-684 FIVWTVGIGTLA
+684 FIAWTVGIGALA
-696 YSVYYFKTRKEN
+696 YTVYYYKTRKEN

>member
-1 MKLNRKGYTLIELL
+1 MKSKEKRNFVLGSLIL
-15 AVVVVIGLVI
+15 VLVI
-25 GLSTYGV
+25 SIGYFGISSASNTYAIDSGTSDTEATGGSCYYCSSNAPLKRYVWSSTTPTTACSGGNWRIKESRDTSSKCKSFTCNIYYNGENGLAIG
-32 ITAYNNSKGKATIIS
+32 IDDTIITD
-47 ESSIKKSASV
+47 
-57 FSEEKANDSD
+57 F
-67 RWIDISSGKYF
+67 G
-78 CTTIEELMNNGLLDK
+78 TI
-93 KAKLEGNNVKKYSYI
+93 
-108 VIKKNKV
+108 
-115 TLVNSD
+115 
-121 PRLLISDNS
+121 
-130 EEEEYKVCTGNIKN
+130 
-144 EEIKI
+144 
-149 YPSLDTGTSYTDEI
+149 
-163 RTPFT
+163 
-168 DGEAE
+168 
-173 SSITDRKCLYGDTSG
+173 
-188 SINKEGKVVNNECVF
+188 
-203 DNLKDDTDYYIRV
+203 
-216 CMETEKNSTMCSN
+216 
-229 TESRTT
+229 
-235 KKIKDPIITINNNVN
+235 
-250 IEYKN
+250 
-255 DGINGEAGYYFNSTI
+255 
-270 KGTSNKDVQE
+270 
-280 CTLSNNIFTCQD
+280 
-292 GNTKEIKGFTWYKTL
+292 
-307 DNNINIT
+307 
-314 HTENGNGKIT
+314 
-324 ARTLDKSNNMA
+324 
-335 EAVKEISVYKI
+335 
-346 IFKKGTADT
+346 
-355 IGGVATDIEKLC
+355 
-367 TAEKSKTCSVTSP
+367 
-380 SVEKNGYEII
+380 
-390 GWNTSNRATTS
+390 TTS
-401 SWNVNTSKSISANS
+401 VPTKSGYIFDGWKIGNS
-415 TYYPITKLNTY
+415 TYSSGANFSCDTAGNYSAFAIFHERPCKWTTADACQKANPGYTCKSTGTDGACWDVDKPSTYTISYNANGGSGAPGSQTKTHGTDLKLSNTKPTRSGYTFVNWNTKSDGSGTNYASGATYNTNANITLYAIWKTNSSGGDTTTKY

-441 QTKPQGTNLVLS
+441 QTKTQGTNLVLS

-494 IWKTNASGGPVTKK
+494 IWKTNASGGPITKK

-570 SSVDGSIV
+570 SSVDGAIV

-593 HVITFIHNDGTN
+593 HVITFIYNDGTN
-605 RITVLAVDDNDTI
+605 RITVLTVDDNDTI

>member
-1 MKLNRKGYTLIELL
+1 MKSKEKRNFMLGSLIL
-15 AVVVVIGLVI
+15 VLVI
-25 GLSTYGV
+25 SIGYFGISSASNTYAIDSGTSDTDATGGSCYYCSSNAPLKRYVWSSTTPTTACSGGNWRIKESRDTSSKCKSFTCNIYYKGENGLAIGIDDTIITDFGTITTSVPTKSGYIFDGWKIGNSTY
-32 ITAYNNSKGKATIIS
+32 
-47 ESSIKKSASV
+47 
-57 FSEEKANDSD
+57 
-67 RWIDISSGKYF
+67 SSGANFSCDTAGNYSAFAIFHKKP
-78 CTTIEELMNNGLLDK
+78 CKWTTATACENANPGYKCRSTDGTCWMKGDPISYTISYNANGGSGAPGSQTKTHGTDL
-93 KAKLEGNNVKKYSYI
+93 
-108 VIKKNKV
+108 
-115 TLVNSD
+115 TLSSTKPTRNG
-121 PRLLISDNS
+121 
-130 EEEEYKVCTGNIKN
+130 YKFSKWTTGKDG
-144 EEIKI
+144 
-149 YPSLDTGTSYTDEI
+149 SGTSYAPGATYNANASITLYAQWISACKWTTADACQKANPGY
-163 RTPFT
+163 TCKSTGT
-168 DGEAE
+168 DGA
-173 SSITDRKCLYGDTSG
+173 CW
-188 SINKEGKVVNNECVF
+188 
-203 DNLKDDTDYYIRV
+203 
-216 CMETEKNSTMCSN
+216 
-229 TESRTT
+229 
-235 KKIKDPIITINNNVN
+235 
-250 IEYKN
+250 
-255 DGINGEAGYYFNSTI
+255 
-270 KGTSNKDVQE
+270 DV
-280 CTLSNNIFTCQD
+280 
-292 GNTKEIKGFTWYKTL
+292 
-307 DNNINIT
+307 
-314 HTENGNGKIT
+314 
-324 ARTLDKSNNMA
+324 DK
-335 EAVKEISVYKI
+335 
-346 IFKKGTADT
+346 
-355 IGGVATDIEKLC
+355 
-367 TAEKSKTCSVTSP
+367 P
-380 SVEKNGYEII
+380 
-390 GWNTSNRATTS
+390 
-401 SWNVNTSKSISANS
+401 S
-415 TYYPITKLNTY
+415 TYTI
-426 TVSYNANGGSGTPSN
+426 SYNANGGSGTPSN
-441 QTKPQGTNLVLS
+441 QTKTQGTNLVLS

>member
-1 MKLNRKGYTLIELL
+1 MKSKEKRNFVLGSLIL
-15 AVVVVIGLVI
+15 VLVI
-25 GLSTYGV
+25 SIGYFGISSASNTYAIDSGTSDTEVTGGSCYYCSSNAPLKRYVWSSTTPTTACSGGNWRIKESRDTSSKCKSFTCNIYYNGENGLAIG
-32 ITAYNNSKGKATIIS
+32 IDDTIITD
-47 ESSIKKSASV
+47 
-57 FSEEKANDSD
+57 F
-67 RWIDISSGKYF
+67 G
-78 CTTIEELMNNGLLDK
+78 TI
-93 KAKLEGNNVKKYSYI
+93 
-108 VIKKNKV
+108 
-115 TLVNSD
+115 
-121 PRLLISDNS
+121 
-130 EEEEYKVCTGNIKN
+130 
-144 EEIKI
+144 
-149 YPSLDTGTSYTDEI
+149 
-163 RTPFT
+163 
-168 DGEAE
+168 
-173 SSITDRKCLYGDTSG
+173 
-188 SINKEGKVVNNECVF
+188 
-203 DNLKDDTDYYIRV
+203 
-216 CMETEKNSTMCSN
+216 
-229 TESRTT
+229 
-235 KKIKDPIITINNNVN
+235 
-250 IEYKN
+250 
-255 DGINGEAGYYFNSTI
+255 
-270 KGTSNKDVQE
+270 
-280 CTLSNNIFTCQD
+280 
-292 GNTKEIKGFTWYKTL
+292 
-307 DNNINIT
+307 
-314 HTENGNGKIT
+314 
-324 ARTLDKSNNMA
+324 
-335 EAVKEISVYKI
+335 
-346 IFKKGTADT
+346 
-355 IGGVATDIEKLC
+355 
-367 TAEKSKTCSVTSP
+367 
-380 SVEKNGYEII
+380 
-390 GWNTSNRATTS
+390 TTS
-401 SWNVNTSKSISANS
+401 VPTKSGYIFDGWKIGNS
-415 TYYPITKLNTY
+415 TYSSGANFSCDTAGNYSAFAIFHERPCKWTTADACQKANPGYTCKSTGTDGACWDVDKPSTYTISYNANGGSGAPGSQTKTHGTDLKLSSTKPTRSGYTFVNWNTKSDGSGTNYASGATYNTNANITLYAIWKTNSSGGDTTTKY

-441 QTKPQGTNLVLS
+441 QTKTQGTNLVLS

-494 IWKTNASGGPVTKK
+494 IWKTNASGGPITKK

-570 SSVDGSIV
+570 SSVDGAIV

-593 HVITFIHNDGTN
+593 HVITFIYNDGTN
-605 RITVLAVDDNDTI
+605 RITVLTVDDNDTI

>member
-426 TVSYNANGGSGTPSN
+426 TVSYNANGGSGAPAS
-441 QTKPQGTNLVLS
+441 QTKTTNNNLTLS
-453 STKPTRSGYTF
+453 SVKPTRVGYTF
-464 VNWNTKG
+464 QGW
-471 DGTGKSYAPGA
+471 GTSSSATTA
-482 TYSTDANLTLYA
+482 TYQPGGTYSDNKSITLYA
-494 IWKTNASGGPVTKK
+494 VWKINKVNIKFSTNSGTVQTSSTNASGNIYKWKQDSSGVVSRTAANGSTYSNPFFTLNYGSSTDRDGLPNYNNLKYLNITKTGHNAISGQEWKCLSGCTLNGKVFNQATVYKASDFCDASKGDCTVTLGVNWVAST
-508 YTIKFDANGGTGT
+508 YTITLDSQGATSSGT
-521 TKEVVCDYGSKCTLT
+521 TKVYYQYNTTKTINGTVCYYYTNSTLT
-536 GNAFTR
+536 NCLSN
-542 DGYEFTGWNTKSDGN
+542 GYNIN
-557 GVSYRDGAVVKDL
+557 
-570 SSVDGSIV
+570 
-578 TLYAKWKAN
+578 
-587 DVDVEE
+587 
-593 HVITFIHNDGTN
+593 
-605 RITVLAVDDNDTI
+605 
-618 PFIIPDRDGYE
+618 
-629 FAGWYTDVDLTKKY
+629 
-643 DFTTKVKGD
+643 
-652 ITLYAKWTED
+652 
-662 GYSSDKTDEEISNNS
+662 
-677 KTGDVMM
+677 
-684 FIVWTVGIGTLA
+684 
-696 YSVYYFKTRKEN
+696 

>member
-1 MKLNRKGYTLIELL
+1 MKSKEKRNFMLGSLIL
-15 AVVVVIGLVI
+15 VLVI
-25 GLSTYGV
+25 SIGYFGISSASNTYAIDSGTSDTDATGGSCYYCSSNAPLKRYVWSSTTPTTACSGGNWRIKESRDTSSKCKSFTCNIYYKGENGLAIG
-32 ITAYNNSKGKATIIS
+32 IDDTIITD
-47 ESSIKKSASV
+47 
-57 FSEEKANDSD
+57 F
-67 RWIDISSGKYF
+67 G
-78 CTTIEELMNNGLLDK
+78 TI
-93 KAKLEGNNVKKYSYI
+93 
-108 VIKKNKV
+108 
-115 TLVNSD
+115 
-121 PRLLISDNS
+121 
-130 EEEEYKVCTGNIKN
+130 
-144 EEIKI
+144 
-149 YPSLDTGTSYTDEI
+149 
-163 RTPFT
+163 
-168 DGEAE
+168 
-173 SSITDRKCLYGDTSG
+173 
-188 SINKEGKVVNNECVF
+188 
-203 DNLKDDTDYYIRV
+203 
-216 CMETEKNSTMCSN
+216 
-229 TESRTT
+229 
-235 KKIKDPIITINNNVN
+235 
-250 IEYKN
+250 
-255 DGINGEAGYYFNSTI
+255 
-270 KGTSNKDVQE
+270 
-280 CTLSNNIFTCQD
+280 
-292 GNTKEIKGFTWYKTL
+292 
-307 DNNINIT
+307 
-314 HTENGNGKIT
+314 
-324 ARTLDKSNNMA
+324 
-335 EAVKEISVYKI
+335 
-346 IFKKGTADT
+346 
-355 IGGVATDIEKLC
+355 
-367 TAEKSKTCSVTSP
+367 
-380 SVEKNGYEII
+380 
-390 GWNTSNRATTS
+390 TTS
-401 SWNVNTSKSISANS
+401 VPTKSGYIFDGWKIGNS
-415 TYYPITKLNTY
+415 TYSSGANFSCDTAGNYSAFAIFHKKPCKWTTATACENANPGYKCRSTDGTCWMKGDPISY
-426 TVSYNANGGSGTPSN
+426 TISYNANGGSGAPGS
-441 QTKPQGTNLVLS
+441 QTKTHGTDLTLS
-453 STKPTRSGYTF
+453 STKPTRNGYKFSKWTTGKDGSGTSYAPGATYNANASITLYAQWISACKWTTADACQKANPGYTCKSTGTDGACWDVDKPSTYTISYNANGGSGAPGSQTKTHGTDLKLSSTKTTRSGYTF

>member
-1 MKLNRKGYTLIELL
+1 MGGKEKRNFMLGSLIL
-15 AVVVVIGLVI
+15 VLVI
-25 GLSTYGV
+25 SIGYFGISSASNTYAIDSGTSDTDATGGSCYYCSSNAPLKRYVWSSTTPTTACSGGNWRIKESRDTSSKCKSFTCNIYYKGENGLAIG
-32 ITAYNNSKGKATIIS
+32 IDDTIITD
-47 ESSIKKSASV
+47 
-57 FSEEKANDSD
+57 F
-67 RWIDISSGKYF
+67 G
-78 CTTIEELMNNGLLDK
+78 TI
-93 KAKLEGNNVKKYSYI
+93 
-108 VIKKNKV
+108 
-115 TLVNSD
+115 
-121 PRLLISDNS
+121 
-130 EEEEYKVCTGNIKN
+130 
-144 EEIKI
+144 
-149 YPSLDTGTSYTDEI
+149 
-163 RTPFT
+163 
-168 DGEAE
+168 
-173 SSITDRKCLYGDTSG
+173 
-188 SINKEGKVVNNECVF
+188 
-203 DNLKDDTDYYIRV
+203 
-216 CMETEKNSTMCSN
+216 
-229 TESRTT
+229 
-235 KKIKDPIITINNNVN
+235 
-250 IEYKN
+250 
-255 DGINGEAGYYFNSTI
+255 
-270 KGTSNKDVQE
+270 
-280 CTLSNNIFTCQD
+280 
-292 GNTKEIKGFTWYKTL
+292 
-307 DNNINIT
+307 
-314 HTENGNGKIT
+314 
-324 ARTLDKSNNMA
+324 
-335 EAVKEISVYKI
+335 
-346 IFKKGTADT
+346 
-355 IGGVATDIEKLC
+355 
-367 TAEKSKTCSVTSP
+367 
-380 SVEKNGYEII
+380 
-390 GWNTSNRATTS
+390 TTS
-401 SWNVNTSKSISANS
+401 VPTKSGYIFDGWKIGNS
-415 TYYPITKLNTY
+415 TYSSGANFSCDTAGNYSAFAIFHKKPCKWTTATACENANPGYKCRSTDGTCWMKGDPISY
-426 TVSYNANGGSGTPSN
+426 TISYNANGGSGAPGS
-441 QTKPQGTNLVLS
+441 QTKTHGTDLTLSSTKPTRNGYNFSKWTTGKDGSGTSYAPRATYNANASITLYAQWISACKWTTADACQKANPGYTCKSTGTDGACWDVDKPSTYTISYNANGGSGAPGSQTKTHGTDLKLS

-464 VNWNTKG
+464 VNWNTKS
-471 DGTGKSYAPGA
+471 DGSGTNYASGA

>member
-1 MKLNRKGYTLIELL
+1 MGGKEKRNFMLGSLILVLVISIGYFGISSASNTYAIDSGTSDTDATGGSCYYCSSNAPLKRYVWSSTTPTTACSGGNWRIKESRDTSSKCKSFTCNIYYKGENGLAIGIDDTIITDFGTITTSVPTKSGYIFDGWKIGNSTYSSGANFSCDTAGNYSAFAIFHKKPCKWTTATACENANPGYKCRSTDGTCWMKGDPISYTISYNANGGSGAPGSQTKTHGTDLTLSSTKPTRNGYNFSKWTTGKDGSGTSYAPRATYNANASITLYAQWVSACKWTTADACQKANPGYTCKSTGTDG
-15 AVVVVIGLVI
+15 ACWDVDK
-25 GLSTYGV
+25 LSTYTISYNANGGSGAPGSQTKTHGTDLKLSSTKPTRSGYTFV
-32 ITAYNNSKGKATIIS
+32 NWNTKSDGSGTNYASGATYNTNANITLYAIWKTN
-47 ESSIKKSASV
+47 
-57 FSEEKANDSD
+57 
-67 RWIDISSGKYF
+67 SSG
-78 CTTIEELMNNGLLDK
+78 
-93 KAKLEGNNVKKYSYI
+93 
-108 VIKKNKV
+108 
-115 TLVNSD
+115 
-121 PRLLISDNS
+121 
-130 EEEEYKVCTGNIKN
+130 
-144 EEIKI
+144 
-149 YPSLDTGTSYTDEI
+149 
-163 RTPFT
+163 
-168 DGEAE
+168 
-173 SSITDRKCLYGDTSG
+173 GDT
-188 SINKEGKVVNNECVF
+188 
-203 DNLKDDTDYYIRV
+203 
-216 CMETEKNSTMCSN
+216 
-229 TESRTT
+229 TT
-235 KKIKDPIITINNNVN
+235 K
-250 IEYKN
+250 
-255 DGINGEAGYYFNSTI
+255 
-270 KGTSNKDVQE
+270 
-280 CTLSNNIFTCQD
+280 
-292 GNTKEIKGFTWYKTL
+292 
-307 DNNINIT
+307 
-314 HTENGNGKIT
+314 
-324 ARTLDKSNNMA
+324 
-335 EAVKEISVYKI
+335 
-346 IFKKGTADT
+346 
-355 IGGVATDIEKLC
+355 
-367 TAEKSKTCSVTSP
+367 
-380 SVEKNGYEII
+380 
-390 GWNTSNRATTS
+390 
-401 SWNVNTSKSISANS
+401 
-415 TYYPITKLNTY
+415 Y

>member
-1 MKLNRKGYTLIELL
+1 MGGKEKRNFMLGSLILVLVISIGYFGISSANNTYAVDSGTSDTDAIGGKCYDTVTACEKANPGYKCRSTDGTCWTKGDPISYTISYNANGGSDAPGSQTKTHGTDLTLSSTKPTRDGYNFSKWTTGKDGSGTSYVPGATYNANASITLYAQWISACRWTTATACEKANPGYKCRSTDGTCWTKGDPISYTISYNANGGSEAPGSQTKTHGTDLKLSSTKPTRKGY
-15 AVVVVIGLVI
+15 
-25 GLSTYGV
+25 
-32 ITAYNNSKGKATIIS
+32 NFSKWTTGKDGS
-47 ESSIKKSASV
+47 
-57 FSEEKANDSD
+57 
-67 RWIDISSGKYF
+67 
-78 CTTIEELMNNGLLDK
+78 
-93 KAKLEGNNVKKYSYI
+93 
-108 VIKKNKV
+108 
-115 TLVNSD
+115 
-121 PRLLISDNS
+121 
-130 EEEEYKVCTGNIKN
+130 
-144 EEIKI
+144 
-149 YPSLDTGTSYTDEI
+149 GTSYAPGAIYNANASITLYAQWISACRWATADACQKANPGYMCKS
-163 RTPFT
+163 TGT
-168 DGEAE
+168 DGACWDVDKPSTYTISYNANGGSGAPGSQTKTHGTDLKLSNTKPTRSGYTFVNWNTKSDGSGTNYASGATYNTNANITLYAIWKTN
-173 SSITDRKCLYGDTSG
+173 SSGGDT
-188 SINKEGKVVNNECVF
+188 
-203 DNLKDDTDYYIRV
+203 
-216 CMETEKNSTMCSN
+216 
-229 TESRTT
+229 TT
-235 KKIKDPIITINNNVN
+235 K
-250 IEYKN
+250 
-255 DGINGEAGYYFNSTI
+255 
-270 KGTSNKDVQE
+270 
-280 CTLSNNIFTCQD
+280 
-292 GNTKEIKGFTWYKTL
+292 
-307 DNNINIT
+307 
-314 HTENGNGKIT
+314 
-324 ARTLDKSNNMA
+324 
-335 EAVKEISVYKI
+335 
-346 IFKKGTADT
+346 
-355 IGGVATDIEKLC
+355 
-367 TAEKSKTCSVTSP
+367 
-380 SVEKNGYEII
+380 
-390 GWNTSNRATTS
+390 
-401 SWNVNTSKSISANS
+401 
-415 TYYPITKLNTY
+415 Y

-441 QTKPQGTNLVLS
+441 QTKTQGTNLVLS

-494 IWKTNASGGPVTKK
+494 IWKTNASGGPITKK

-570 SSVDGSIV
+570 SSVDGAIV

-593 HVITFIHNDGTN
+593 HVITFIYNDGTN
-605 RITVLAVDDNDTI
+605 RITVLTVDDNDTI

>member
-1 MKLNRKGYTLIELL
+1 MLGSLIL
-15 AVVVVIGLVI
+15 VLVI
-25 GLSTYGV
+25 SIGYFGISSASNTYAIDSGTSDTDATGGSCYYCSSNAPLKRYVWSSTTPTTACSGGNWRIKESRDTSSKCKSFTCNIYYKGENGLAIGIDDTIITDFGTITTSVPTKSGYIFDGWKIGNSTY
-32 ITAYNNSKGKATIIS
+32 
-47 ESSIKKSASV
+47 
-57 FSEEKANDSD
+57 
-67 RWIDISSGKYF
+67 SSGANFSCDTAGNYSAFAIFHKKP
-78 CTTIEELMNNGLLDK
+78 CKWTTATACENANPGYKCRSTDGTCWMKGDPISYTISYNANGGSGAPGSQTKTHGTDL
-93 KAKLEGNNVKKYSYI
+93 
-108 VIKKNKV
+108 
-115 TLVNSD
+115 TLSSTKPTRNGYNFS
-121 PRLLISDNS
+121 
-130 EEEEYKVCTGNIKN
+130 KWTTGKDG
-144 EEIKI
+144 
-149 YPSLDTGTSYTDEI
+149 SGTSYAPRATYNANASITLYAQWISACKWTTADACQKANPGY
-163 RTPFT
+163 TCKSTGT
-168 DGEAE
+168 DGACWDVDKPSTYTISYNANGGSGAPGSQTKTHGTDLKL
-173 SSITDRKCLYGDTSG
+173 SSTKPTRSGYTFVNWNTKSDGSGTNYASGATYNTNANITLYAIWKTNSSGGDT
-188 SINKEGKVVNNECVF
+188 
-203 DNLKDDTDYYIRV
+203 
-216 CMETEKNSTMCSN
+216 
-229 TESRTT
+229 TT
-235 KKIKDPIITINNNVN
+235 K
-250 IEYKN
+250 
-255 DGINGEAGYYFNSTI
+255 
-270 KGTSNKDVQE
+270 
-280 CTLSNNIFTCQD
+280 
-292 GNTKEIKGFTWYKTL
+292 
-307 DNNINIT
+307 
-314 HTENGNGKIT
+314 
-324 ARTLDKSNNMA
+324 
-335 EAVKEISVYKI
+335 
-346 IFKKGTADT
+346 
-355 IGGVATDIEKLC
+355 
-367 TAEKSKTCSVTSP
+367 
-380 SVEKNGYEII
+380 
-390 GWNTSNRATTS
+390 
-401 SWNVNTSKSISANS
+401 
-415 TYYPITKLNTY
+415 Y

-441 QTKPQGTNLVLS
+441 QTKTQGTNLVLS

-684 FIVWTVGIGTLA
+684 FIAWTVGIGALA
-696 YSVYYFKTRKEN
+696 YTVYYYKTRKEN